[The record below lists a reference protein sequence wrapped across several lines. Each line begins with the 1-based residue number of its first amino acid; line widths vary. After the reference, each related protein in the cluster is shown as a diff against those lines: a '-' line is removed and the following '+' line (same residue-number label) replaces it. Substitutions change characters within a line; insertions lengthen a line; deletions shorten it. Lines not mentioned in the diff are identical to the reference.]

1 MKEAKQ
7 EISRPSFELGLTV
20 SQATFMKRNIFEE
33 EMQTI
38 DAFGD
43 TRLPL
48 RKGRLTNS
56 IENLVCEEKPKG
68 LESEEKKRE
77 TKEKEKEG
85 NAENNNNVNTN
96 EREKE
101 NEEKKA
107 EDTPTTNEESTTPRG
122 LAAIDPQR
130 KEQLLRLSEMSRDN
144 HLVLLS
150 SSPAPL
156 SSYINESYLTF
167 FSLNINSIAKRRF
180 NYLMTRM
187 QRSSLMHAK
196 QLYIFLLFIHF

>member
-7 EISRPSFELGLTV
+7 EISRPSFEVGLTV

-56 IENLVCEEKPKG
+56 IENLVCEEKSAKYKN
-68 LESEEKKRE
+68 EEKKRE

-85 NAENNNNVNTN
+85 NAENSNNVNSN
-96 EREKE
+96 EREREKE
-101 NEEKKA
+101 KNDNEEKT
-107 EDTPTTNEESTTPRG
+107 EEETPTTPRG
-122 LAAIDPQR
+122 FSALDPQR

-150 SSPAPL
+150 SP
-156 SSYINESYLTF
+156 SSYINESL
-167 FSLNINSIAKRRF
+167 SLSFLLLKYTNSIVKRRF
-180 NYLMTRM
+180 NYLMKRT
-187 QRSSLMHAK
+187 QRSSLMHTK